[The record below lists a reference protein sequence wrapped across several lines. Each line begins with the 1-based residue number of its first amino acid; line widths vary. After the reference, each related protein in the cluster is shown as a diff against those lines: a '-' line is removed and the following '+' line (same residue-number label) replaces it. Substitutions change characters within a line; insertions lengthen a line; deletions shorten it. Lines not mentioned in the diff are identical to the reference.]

1 MDAVGKEELRQLF
14 LRHVCQTSDE
24 PIGLVVER
32 ASGSLVYTVDG
43 EAYLDFMS
51 GIAVCNIGHTH
62 PKVVSAII
70 EQAQRYLHVMVYGEY
85 VLEPQVMLAKRLSEL
100 LPEPLN
106 VVYFTNSGTEANE
119 GAIKVAK
126 KFTRRRKLV
135 AFEGSFH
142 GDTHGSLSVT
152 GRSVYR
158 EPFEPLLP
166 NVVFLPFNDVDALR
180 EIDEQTAAVIVE
192 PIQGEG
198 GIRIPSERFMKELR
212 SRCTQVGALLIFDE
226 VQTGF
231 GRTGKMFAME
241 HWDVVPD
248 IVTLAKA
255 LGGGMPIGAFVGSA
269 DVMKTLS
276 SEPPLSHVTTF
287 GGHPVCC
294 AAALASIDVIVGE
307 RLWERASTV
316 GEYILSKLQSFKEQS
331 NLISDV
337 RGLGLLI
344 GVEFVS
350 ADAARRFVSESFKR
364 RLILG
369 WTLHSNRVVRIAPPL
384 NVSDDEVEMAMR
396 IIEEAL
402 LESAR

>member
-1 MDAVGKEELRQLF
+1 MATVGREELRQLF
-14 LRHVCQTSDE
+14 FRHVCQTSKE
-24 PIGLVVER
+24 PIGLVVKS
-32 ASGSLVYTVDG
+32 AAGSFIYTVDG

-62 PKVVSAII
+62 PKVVSAIV
-70 EQAQRYLHVMVYGEY
+70 EQAQKYLHVMVYGEY

-126 KFTRRRKLV
+126 KFTRRKKLI

-152 GRSVYR
+152 GRWVYR

-166 NVVFLPFNDVDALR
+166 NVVFLPFNDIDALR

-212 SRCTQVGALLIFDE
+212 NRCTQVGALLIFDE

-231 GRTGKMFAME
+231 GRTGRMFAME
-241 HWDVVPD
+241 HFGVVPD

-255 LGGGMPIGAFVGSA
+255 LGGGMPVGAFVGSA
-269 DVMKTLS
+269 NVMETLS

-294 AAALASIDVIVGE
+294 AAALASLDVIVGE
-307 RLWERASTV
+307 RLWERASTI
-316 GEYILSKLQSFKEQS
+316 GEYILSRLRTLKERS

-344 GVEFVS
+344 GIEFIS
-350 ADAARRFVSESFKR
+350 ADAARRFVSESLKR
-364 RLILG
+364 HLILG
-369 WTLHSNRVVRIAPPL
+369 WTLHSDRVVRVAPPL
-384 NVSDDEVEMAMR
+384 NVGDEEVEMAMSTM
-396 IIEEAL
+396 EEAL
-402 LESAR
+402 LQSEG